1 MTFEEKIK
9 RIDEI
14 CTAMESGKLSLDE
27 SMKLYEEGM
36 MLSKECL
43 DTIEQS
49 KGKIVEIKKTISGT
63 VEEDFN
69 NG

>member
-14 CTAMESGKLSLDE
+14 CASMETGKLSLDE

-36 MLSKECL
+36 KLSKDCL
-43 DTIEQS
+43 DTIEKS
-49 KGKIVEIKKTISGT
+49 KGKIVEIKKTMDGIL
-63 VEEDFN
+63 EEDFDN
-69 NG
+69 E